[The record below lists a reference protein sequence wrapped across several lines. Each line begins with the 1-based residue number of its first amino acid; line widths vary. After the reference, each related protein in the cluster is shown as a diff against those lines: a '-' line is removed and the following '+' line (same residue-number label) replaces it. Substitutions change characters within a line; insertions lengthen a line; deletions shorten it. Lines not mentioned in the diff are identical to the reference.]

1 MNNLLSKLGDELI
14 EKEGYQYQFIEA
26 IDFVDNYDQEKTL
39 ENISLI
45 NNGNHDYFIFF
56 PIEFNDLNILNNE
69 YQIYLDTY
77 LKQDILDKKEDFK
90 FSDFFEQ
97 NRTLILITKG
107 ENTPENRRIV
117 AEIEEDPYFF
127 KKQVLLLNDKE
138 TEAINIL
145 LEAES
150 ILEKC
155 QTVISNS
162 ESFNQFKKELSDN
175 KISDNKI
182 NNSALYSLVAKLY
195 EKLPFLKL
203 EVTEKESKNLDEI
216 INKKLSEE
224 LQTLKNE
231 LINLDLNDK
240 DVLKD
245 YINSVITIKEETEE
259 KEDD

>member
-1 MNNLLSKLGDELI
+1 MNNLLSKLGNELI

-56 PIEFNDLNILNNE
+56 PLKFNDLNILNNE

-127 KKQVLLLNDKE
+127 KKQVLLLNTKE
-138 TEAINIL
+138 IEAINNL
-145 LEAES
+145 LEADS

-155 QTVISNS
+155 REIISNS
-162 ESFNQFKKELSDN
+162 ELFTQFKEELKSN
-175 KISDNKI
+175 II
-182 NNSALYSLVAKLY
+182 NESSLYSLVAKLY

-216 INKKLSEE
+216 FNKELSEE

-231 LINLDLNDK
+231 LLNLDLNDEN
-240 DVLKD
+240 VLKD
-245 YINSVITIKEETEE
+245 YINRIIKIEETEE
-259 KEDD
+259 SEDD